1 MRRTQRSGP
10 ETWLDEAA
18 RRGGEAVRRH
28 ERLRRQPPSFDGG
41 PFIGT
46 KHTLHRPLVG
56 RDSRLSR
63 PASGRDRPCHGRNP
77 TTVHNHRLTSPCRKT
92 ERKRTETREVHNK
105 TRNSF
110 GILSQSCKME
120 REREDTCHQQR
131 SRLQRKVYIR
141 NRERRRDEREK
152 GQRSTK
158 RTVKQ
163 GARRSG
169 GRHLSPTKKETTEEG
184 IHP

>member
-1 MRRTQRSGP
+1 MLGWAGVAAFTPGGFINKKYQACKSYNSNLVSMQGGCNIGDVRSAGSVTMRRTERSGA

-18 RRGGEAVRRH
+18 RRGGGAVRRH
-28 ERLRRQPPSFDGG
+28 GMLRRQPPSFDGG

-46 KHTLHRPLVG
+46 KHTLHRLLVG

-63 PASGRDRPCHGRNP
+63 PVSGRDRPCHGRNP

-110 GILSQSCKME
+110 PK
-120 REREDTCHQQR
+120 
-131 SRLQRKVYIR
+131 LQNGK
-141 NRERRRDEREK
+141 RD
-152 GQRSTK
+152 
-158 RTVKQ
+158 
-163 GARRSG
+163 
-169 GRHLSPTKKETTEEG
+169 GRHLSPTKK
-184 IHP
+184 